1 MPVNRVKRN
10 GSYAPLS
17 AHYYKDDAIDEAG
30 EAAELLYV
38 RGLAFCA
45 DVLSDGFISD
55 RQLVRFVGV
64 GMFDAKERA
73 DRLVEAGLWDRVP
86 EGYQVR
92 SWLDWNR
99 SRAEITD
106 FQKKDAERKRP
117 AGKDSDTPDGQ
128 PPKTSRKDSTRT
140 PNGNQTETGGSP
152 DGVHTDSGSL
162 SSAGARA
169 RSTNLHSSPTS
180 SANADAPAEKT
191 LDDWFDEFWHL
202 WPRKVAKAAA
212 RAKYLTA
219 VRTKGADPRHINAQ
233 ADVQA
238 AVWKSTG
245 KDPQF
250 IPHASTWLN
259 QGRYDDEVENPN
271 QTVLSVVPDLP
282 SSFESFRERA
292 TGPSARKV
300 AEEAA
305 RLIGD
310 AFIPDPRPRDSQLS
324 EIEWNRRLATQYVDD
339 HAAEIRAALERKAAG

>member
-64 GMFDAKERA
+64 GMFDAQERA
-73 DRLVEAGLWDRVP
+73 QRLVEVELWDRA
-86 EGYQVR
+86 EGGFTVR

-99 SRAEITD
+99 SREEITD
-106 FQKKDAERKRP
+106 FQKKDADRKRP
-117 AGKDSDTPDGQ
+117 SA
-128 PPKTSRKDSTRT
+128 RKDSTEPPATPPDGDRT
-140 PNGNQTETGGSP
+140 DSERNP
-152 DGVHTDSGSL
+152 DGVHTASGSL

-180 SANADAPAEKT
+180 VAGADALAEAKT
-191 LDDWFDEFWHL
+191 VDNWFAEFWPT
-202 WPRKVAKAAA
+202 WPRKVAKQAAL
-212 RAKYLTA
+212 AKYRLA
-219 VRTKGADPRHINAQ
+219 VRKGADPAHINAQ
-233 ADVQA
+233 AAAQVAAWKQA
-238 AVWKSTG
+238 G

-250 IPHASTWLN
+250 IPHPATWIG
-259 QGRYDDEVENPN
+259 QGRYDDEIENPN

-282 SSFESFRERA
+282 VSVESFRERA
-292 TGPSARKV
+292 TGPGARKA

-305 RLIGD
+305 QLIRD
-310 AFIPDPRPRDSQLS
+310 AFIPDRPRPRDSQLT
-324 EIEWNRRLATQYVDD
+324 EPEWIQRLAAQYIDD
-339 HAAEIRAALERKAAG
+339 HADEIRAALERRMAG